1 MKKSLPILIMAFIFS
16 NACIA
21 SDLNEKLTQLDKY
34 SLEIL
39 GISIRAVSELIQ
51 LETHPMFTSLDY
63 IQENGTYQY
72 LQELQE
78 KGYIKMEHVKGMPNG
93 ERMDEDFVWLVQ
105 TELGQYFEQCFK
117 GEQHNNALNLD
128 AAQKTRSAH

>member
-1 MKKSLPILIMAFIFS
+1 MALTFS
-16 NACIA
+16 SACIA
-21 SDLNEKLTQLDKY
+21 SDLNGKLEQLDKY

-63 IQENGTYQY
+63 IQENGNYEY
-72 LQELQE
+72 LKELE
-78 KGYIKMEHVKGMPNG
+78 ENGYIKMEHVKGMPNG

-117 GEQHNNALNLD
+117 GEQHNKSLNPD
-128 AAQKTRSAH
+128 AQKARAR